1 MLLPVEQRLLLRCRH
16 RAGWPSR
23 HHLPIAPYHLVEQRL
38 ERRPLG
44 GLLITGLREP
54 YVTNQINPRKQL
66 IRVNLVDKALGLM
79 EGVVAE
85 KVG

>member
-1 MLLPVEQRLLLRCRH
+1 MLLLVEQRLLLGRRH
-16 RAGWPSR
+16 RARWPSSDQLPVR
-23 HHLPIAPYHLVEQRL
+23 AHHLIEQRL
-38 ERRPLG
+38 ERRPLS
-44 GLLITGLREP
+44 GLLVTGLREP
-54 YVTNQINPRKQL
+54 HVTNQINPRQQL